1 MEKRLEEDKKKKIIK
16 EIITYASI
24 IIIVVLIRTFIITP
38 IRVSGPSMNDTLKN
52 GQIILLKKIDKN
64 IKRFDV
70 VIFKYRNE
78 KLIKRA
84 IALPGET
91 IQYKD
96 NVLYI
101 NGEKQDDYITIG
113 TNDFGPIT
121 LEKDEYFLMGDNRG
135 ISLDS
140 RKIGPVKKDK
150 ILGTSN
156 FSIFPFNKFGIF
168 K

>member
-78 KLIKRA
+78 KYFKM
-84 IALPGET
+84 
-91 IQYKD
+91 
-96 NVLYI
+96 
-101 NGEKQDDYITIG
+101 
-113 TNDFGPIT
+113 
-121 LEKDEYFLMGDNRG
+121 DEQR
-135 ISLDS
+135 
-140 RKIGPVKKDK
+140 
-150 ILGTSN
+150 T
-156 FSIFPFNKFGIF
+156 
-168 K
+168 